1 MENEYHVFFLVYF
14 LEHSVSFDLHKCVY
28 VHIKPDKLSFTI
40 LYLDKLIPPTDI
52 LNRKRK
58 TLGVFRRSRRHS

>member
-1 MENEYHVFFLVYF
+1 
-14 LEHSVSFDLHKCVY
+14 VY

-58 TLGVFRRSRRHS
+58 TLGESLDALEDTLKADYMI